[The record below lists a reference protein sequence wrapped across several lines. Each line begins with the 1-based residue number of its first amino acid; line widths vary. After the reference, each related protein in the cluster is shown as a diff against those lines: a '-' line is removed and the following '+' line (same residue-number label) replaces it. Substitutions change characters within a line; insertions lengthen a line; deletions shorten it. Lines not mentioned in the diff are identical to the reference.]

1 VRKNTCERDGRCS
14 PPEFRPAGSSATRS
28 MPNALKKPPDELGCP
43 GGGSAI
49 WTLLQRWR
57 SERSFRSL
65 LQAITPGW
73 RYVCQLL
80 LRAEARHLLMLASQ
94 QQHTRLK

>member
-1 VRKNTCERDGRCS
+1 MRKNTCDRDGRCS

-57 SERSFRSL
+57 SEGPSRCCKQSRLGGAMFANFYLGRRRGTCSCW
-65 LQAITPGW
+65 PP
-73 RYVCQLL
+73 
-80 LRAEARHLLMLASQ
+80 Q
-94 QQHTRLK
+94 QDRTRRKF